1 MATLELVIARFQDDA
16 AVITVEYNEATLRVS
31 AVSAVVQSGS
41 LTVELTRQGGQT
53 RQITVGAGST
63 RSTNVPPGMDLA
75 IDPESGGVSFT
86 RGNISSRFWW
96 SP

>member
-1 MATLELVIARFQDDA
+1 MATQELVIASFHNGA
-16 AVITVEYNEATLRVS
+16 AVITVEYNDATNRVT
-31 AVSAVVQSGS
+31 AVSAVVESGS

-53 RQITVGAGST
+53 RQLTIGPGSS

-75 IDPESGGVSFT
+75 LDPETGGVSFT
-86 RGNISSRFWW
+86 KGNISSRFWW